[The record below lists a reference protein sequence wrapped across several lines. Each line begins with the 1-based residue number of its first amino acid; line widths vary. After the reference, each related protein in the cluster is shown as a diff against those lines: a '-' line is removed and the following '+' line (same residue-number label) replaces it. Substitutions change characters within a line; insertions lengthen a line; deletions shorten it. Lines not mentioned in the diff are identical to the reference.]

1 MKQRAFVFV
10 SPQTPD
16 NFLSVYMA
24 GSLSI
29 VELDE
34 WVTEL
39 WLHHGILLYPS
50 NSNRMSSNDD
60 RFCMAPMKLP
70 NLNSPSSSG
79 SVSSPTVSSFR
90 RSQWKKQPVIDFS
103 IAFNRIST
111 YHHF

>member
-1 MKQRAFVFV
+1 MVVSLLFAGGDHSMKQRAFVFV

-16 NFLSVYMA
+16 NFLSIYMA

-50 NSNRMSSNDD
+50 NSNRITSNND
-60 RFCMAPMKLP
+60 RFFHGPDEA
-70 NLNSPSSSG
+70 
-79 SVSSPTVSSFR
+79 
-90 RSQWKKQPVIDFS
+90 
-103 IAFNRIST
+103 A
-111 YHHF
+111 